1 MIDSCENEGKKL
13 MLPVR
18 QNKKEEKQA
27 HHEPKKSDLQLPQ
40 VQSKISLHSSKLK

>member
-27 HHEPKKSDLQLPQ
+27 HHETKKSDLQLPQ